1 MNIAPNSKNKNNID
15 ALYDQAVAFVFNRK
29 DTSCSG
35 LQRHFKM
42 GYSLALELKERLEK
56 NGMYVGIEPRIYRT
70 DPEHVTIKVIDIGVT
85 GFNLAEEIIGKDM
98 SGIEIISVKA
108 DVPTLMRS
116 SQHAVIPTSEVRDNL
131 EIKPEGKHQLPLKS
145 RSQIEEALLGAH
157 IVLVVAG
164 MADDTSYGDVS
175 IVAEIAREQGALSI
189 AVVYEPSAFE
199 NTSCQKVVDE
209 VLRAMTSPADA
220 LFVIPNIRPRE
231 RDDYAT
237 IASEFEAN
245 SITPG
250 TIISKW
256 IRSIV
261 STMVMPSLFNVGL
274 NDFCHTM
281 TGSRNSGCATIKP
294 AWSEARG
301 ADRALVA
308 TAKALAHPSFRKH
321 LSQADGVLL
330 IITTAN
336 PESLMQCEVNQISED
351 LYKHAPEC
359 CLHSISVRFN
369 QCIPIDALK
378 VEILAS
384 HWAV

>member
-1 MNIAPNSKNKNNID
+1 MNIAPNSETKNNID

-35 LQRHFKM
+35 LQRHFKI
-42 GYSLALELKERLEK
+42 GYSLALKLKERLEK
-56 NGMYVGIEPRIYRT
+56 NGMDVGIEPRIYRT
-70 DPEHVTIKVIDIGVT
+70 DPEHVTIKVIDIGAT
-85 GFNLAEEIIGKDM
+85 GCNVAEEIIGKDI

-116 SQHAVIPTSEVRDNL
+116 SQHAVIPTGEVRDNN
-131 EIKPEGKHQLPLKS
+131 EIKPEGKHQLPMKS

-164 MADDTSYGDVS
+164 MADDIRYGDVS
-175 IVAEIAREQGALSI
+175 IAAEIAREQGALSI
-189 AVVYEPSAFE
+189 AVVYEP
-199 NTSCQKVVDE
+199 TPYQKLADE
-209 VLRAMTSPADA
+209 ELRAMTSPADA
-220 LFVIPNIRPRE
+220 LFVIPNIQLRE
-231 RDDYAT
+231 RDDNAT
-237 IASEFEAN
+237 IASEFEAD

-250 TIISKW
+250 AIISKW

-261 STMVMPSLFNVGL
+261 SAMVMPNLFNVGL

-281 TGSRNSGCATIKP
+281 TGSRKSGCATIKP

-321 LSQADGVLL
+321 LSQADGMLL
-330 IITTAN
+330 IITMAN

-351 LYKHAPEC
+351 LYKHVPEC
-359 CLHSISVRFN
+359 CLHSVSVRFN
-369 QCIPIDALK
+369 QCIPIDALR